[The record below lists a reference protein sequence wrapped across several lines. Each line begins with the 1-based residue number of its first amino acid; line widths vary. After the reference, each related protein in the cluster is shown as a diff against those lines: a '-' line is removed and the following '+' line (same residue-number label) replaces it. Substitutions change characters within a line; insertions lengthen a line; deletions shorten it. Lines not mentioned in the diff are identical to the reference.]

1 MTFRREILS
10 DGKFASLDKETIRQ
24 LETHHQI
31 YSSLPLLSFRRTF
44 TMDNLLTHRNA
55 AIAQLIMS
63 RGHLV
68 IFRAPYYPVDGAIE
82 YV

>member
-10 DGKFASLDKETIRQ
+10 DGKFAFLDKETIRQ

-44 TMDNLLTHRNA
+44 TMDNLLAHRNVLEQA
-55 AIAQLIMS
+55 RNKGRS
-63 RGHLV
+63 
-68 IFRAPYYPVDGAIE
+68 P
-82 YV
+82 